1 MQLILKII
9 NENERKEEFMKKK
22 INMGFCILLLLLVGF
37 SGCGKK
43 QQVEVKKEEERNKKW
58 YVTQEDTVG
67 HLYLPELKTV
77 ITKERKKG
85 GPQIESVSTLYEIS
99 EPRVSTDHIVYDN
112 AKKLVTD
119 LSGLKTMVKVD
130 YYYLNVYSYKDN
142 FSFVKKI
149 DLKKQ
154 VNNFNKNYLPYQVYP
169 GIQLINGKEYI
180 SVNIYN
186 KETKNY
192 GEESV
197 FVGLDKEDIIE
208 DSAELKVN
216 GFRWEDASSDIIQS
230 GITNLPESLGYS
242 AGGAGNSLVYYEAPK
257 TVNKLMNQNTRLAEI
272 FTSASNEN
280 VYVSFPDESVPIETI
295 VQALLPEGENMY
307 ENLVLYGKYSKDGQD
322 HEIHSMEEFL
332 EWYQE
337 KK

>member
-9 NENERKEEFMKKK
+9 NESERKEEFMRKK

-43 QQVEVKKEEERNKKW
+43 QQVEVKKEEEQNKKW
-58 YVTQEDTVG
+58 YVTQENTVD
-67 HLYLPELKTV
+67 HLYLPELKAV
-77 ITKERKKG
+77 ITKEQYKG
-85 GPQIESVSTLYEIS
+85 GPDTNPVVTHYATSEPKVSTN
-99 EPRVSTDHIVYDN
+99 HIVYDN

-186 KETKNY
+186 RETKNY

-197 FVGLDKEDIIE
+197 FVGLEEEDVIE
-208 DSAELKVN
+208 DREDLKVE
-216 GFRWEDASSDIIQS
+216 GFRWDEASSDIIS
-230 GITNLPESLGYS
+230 SDITNLAERLGYN
-242 AGGAGNSLVYYEAPK
+242 AGGAGNRITYYNPI
-257 TVNKLMNQNTRLAEI
+257 NYINYLMREDTRLANI
-272 FTSASNEN
+272 FTIEPGEN
-280 VYVSFPDESVPIETI
+280 VYMGFPDESVPIETI
-295 VQALLPEGENMY
+295 IQALLPEGENLY
-307 ENLVLYGKYSKDGQD
+307 DNLVLYGKYSKDGQD
-322 HEIHSMEEFL
+322 HEIHSMDEFL

>member
-1 MQLILKII
+1 M
-9 NENERKEEFMKKK
+9 NKKK
-22 INMGFCILLLLLVGF
+22 VSTRFFILLLFLVGF
-37 SGCGKK
+37 VGCGKK
-43 QQVEVKKEEERNKKW
+43 QQTEKEEVRNKTC
-58 YVTQEDTVG
+58 YITQENTVD

-77 ITKERKKG
+77 ITKEQKKG
-85 GPQIESVSTLYEIS
+85 GPKIKSVTTIYEIS
-99 EPRVSTDHIVYDN
+99 APRVSTNHIVYDN
-112 AKKLVTD
+112 AKKMV
-119 LSGLKTMVKVD
+119 SRLKGSDRGVEVE

-149 DLKKQ
+149 DLKKR
-154 VNNFNKNYLPYQVYP
+154 VNDFNKNYFPYQVYP

-180 SVNIYN
+180 SVNIYD
-186 KETKNY
+186 KKAKSF
-192 GEESV
+192 GEKSV
-197 FVGLDKEDIIE
+197 FVGLEEEDVIE
-208 DSAELKVN
+208 DREDLKVD